1 MRCEWRKSIAREQRK
16 EAKRERANEREWVYK
31 ATSAR
36 VVALGSRRMPC
47 GEVYER
53 RREVGEWPRRT
64 LRFATKVH
72 LRQVFP
78 LLHKYIDRLVGRHG
92 VGLRR
97 CARW

>member
-31 ATSAR
+31 ATSAH

-47 GEVYER
+47 GEVDEK

-64 LRFATKVH
+64 YDLPPKSIFVRSFPSFTKISIV
-72 LRQVFP
+72 LW
-78 LLHKYIDRLVGRHG
+78 D
-92 VGLRR
+92 
-97 CARW
+97 AME